1 MKKTQ
6 EIKKFHGLLLNS
18 HDIHISKK
26 KPRIGNLRG
35 ESLQTTKSLII

>member
-1 MKKTQ
+1 MGKTQ
-6 EIKKFHGLLLNS
+6 ENKEFHGLLLNS

-35 ESLQTTKSLII
+35 ELLQTTKSLII